1 MASIPDIDIVAIEAE
16 AEIRQVKTMADHS
29 LNVILNFPE
38 PYKEQAK
45 KLIDW
50 LGEMV
55 RLAVVKVDRAD

>member
-1 MASIPDIDIVAIEAE
+1 MAEDATIDVLGIEAE

-55 RLAVVKVDRAD
+55 RLAVVKVDRED